1 MAATKTTT
9 ITALGGIL
17 VTDFDADVTPA
28 NNVTGNSSGT
38 LYLVE
43 VDNTANATT
52 AAYFR
57 VRDAATAVPANSST
71 GVPAWVFYAAAASTA
86 TYAIPLGAAYS
97 VGLSVWCTTNNA
109 AQNTDAPASAVIVR
123 LIAS

>member
-1 MAATKTTT
+1 MATKTTT

-17 VTDFDADVTPA
+17 ITDFDADVTPA
-28 NNVTGNSSGT
+28 DNVTGNASGT

-43 VDNTANATT
+43 VDNTANST
-52 AAYFR
+52 AVYVR
-57 VRDAATAVPANSST
+57 IRDAASAVPSHASN
-71 GVPAWVFYAAAASTA
+71 GVPMWVFYAPATA
-86 TYAIPLGAAYS
+86 TAMYTIPLGTEYAA
-97 VGLSVWCTTNNA
+97 GLRMWCTTNNA

>member
-57 VRDAATAVPANSST
+57 CGCVYSDVCDS
-71 GVPAWVFYAAAASTA
+71 
-86 TYAIPLGAAYS
+86 LGR
-97 VGLSVWCTTNNA
+97 GILSWLKCVVYDKQRRSKHRC
-109 AQNTDAPASAVIVR
+109 PSERSYRSAHR
-123 LIAS
+123 FLGDL